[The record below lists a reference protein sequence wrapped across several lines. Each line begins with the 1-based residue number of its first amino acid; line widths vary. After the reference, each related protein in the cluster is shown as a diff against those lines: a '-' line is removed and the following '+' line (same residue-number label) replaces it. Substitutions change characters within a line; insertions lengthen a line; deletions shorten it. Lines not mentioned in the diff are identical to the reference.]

1 MLSNEIWSFN
11 LCVYQFIIFNFRNFL
26 DKNKVERIKDKSGAP
41 ADLLDLYDNNKPTKI
56 DLFSDRWDFAEHM
69 DFFIPA
75 CARTAY
81 TVSLGNKQSKT
92 NIKKSISRELYD
104 EMLDV
109 ELNDPDPVSV
119 LFTFYLSNSLNVTIT
134 NNIICMLNESNYML
148 QCKLCLHFIFVYFIS
163 LLDSPSHHAQTR
175 RRPLELLNVKKAINV
190 WTLPLN

>member
-1 MLSNEIWSFN
+1 MF
-11 LCVYQFIIFNFRNFL
+11 QFIKFNFRNFL

-41 ADLLDLYDNNKPTKI
+41 ADLLDLYDSEKPTKI

-92 NIKKSISRELYD
+92 NIKPATILASYYD

-119 LFTFYLSNSLNVTIT
+119 LF
-134 NNIICMLNESNYML
+134 
-148 QCKLCLHFIFVYFIS
+148 IF
-163 LLDSPSHHAQTR
+163 
-175 RRPLELLNVKKAINV
+175 
-190 WTLPLN
+190 